1 MRSHDTSGM
10 RSFQNFVIPAACEAV
25 KLKFLWYRTNDWY
38 WLCYYESTWD
48 SSGWQLCQE
57 LSRMKIFRP
66 ANLSFLVTKSIRN
79 NKRHA
84 RARRWRGGH
93 LFVCCDER
101 KNKEQTLCWM
111 YIPRF
116 WFHEIQNDA
125 FLLYL
130 DSTHGLIWQAQ
141 ASRRGMRKRKRSET
155 NNSPE
160 TYHHCFNTSASLI
173 LIAWKQCSLG
183 TGASHF
189 YPVVYNLIMCTVS
202 QPPAPQITSR
212 PKSPNPLKTQMRK
225 HTHSRYHW

>member
-57 LSRMKIFRP
+57 LSIMKIFRP

-93 LFVCCDER
+93 LFILLLMRER
-101 KNKEQTLCWM
+101 KNKEQTQRAFGFMKFKMML
-111 YIPRF
+111 
-116 WFHEIQNDA
+116 

-130 DSTHGLIWQAQ
+130 DSTHGLIMA
-141 ASRRGMRKRKRSET
+141 
-155 NNSPE
+155 
-160 TYHHCFNTSASLI
+160 
-173 LIAWKQCSLG
+173 G
-183 TGASHF
+183 TGEQARQARHAKKEKKW
-189 YPVVYNLIMCTVS
+189 N
-202 QPPAPQITSR
+202 
-212 PKSPNPLKTQMRK
+212 K
-225 HTHSRYHW
+225 